1 MYLIKKVS
9 KISGVSVRTLHHYDE
24 IRLLSP
30 EKYENGYRYY
40 SEDDL
45 SKLQAILFYKYLGFS
60 LKQIKE
66 LLAEEESEILPH
78 LRKQLTL
85 MQNEKQRLLTLIDT
99 LKKTIKSR
107 EREITMDTKEKF
119 KGFTYHDSGKYRQ
132 AVIDKYG
139 KEVMEESEKRQK
151 GNEKVITDGFNEIF
165 FAFAG
170 NMGKGLKASDKENV
184 ELAEKLHKHLC
195 EYSFDCSLEVFE
207 SIGKGYVQNPEFKK
221 NLDKFGEGTAEY
233 VCESVQRYVNG
244 N

>member
-1 MYLIKKVS
+1 
-9 KISGVSVRTLHHYDE
+9 
-24 IRLLSP
+24 
-30 EKYENGYRYY
+30 
-40 SEDDL
+40 
-45 SKLQAILFYKYLGFS
+45 
-60 LKQIKE
+60 
-66 LLAEEESEILPH
+66 
-78 LRKQLTL
+78 

-107 EREITMDTKEKF
+107 EREVTMDTKEKF

-132 AVIDKYG
+132 AAIDKYG

-165 FAFAG
+165 FAFTG
-170 NMGKGLKASDKENV
+170 NMEKGLKASDKENV

-195 EYSFDCSLEVFE
+195 KYSFDCSLEVFE

-233 VCESVQRYVNG
+233 VCEAVQRYVNG